1 MQNEYEFL
9 SMLRLGGVN
18 NMHYRFEA
26 DVFLLIILDLNFIT
40 YKTVKTLIRKGIV
53 EAEVFYKG

>member
-40 YKTVKTLIRKGIV
+40 YKTLIRKGIV